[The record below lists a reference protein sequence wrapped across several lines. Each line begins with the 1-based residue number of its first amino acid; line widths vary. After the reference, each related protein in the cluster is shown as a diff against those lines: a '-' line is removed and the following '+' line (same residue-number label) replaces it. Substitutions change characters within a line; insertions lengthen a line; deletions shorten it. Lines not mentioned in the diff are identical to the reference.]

1 MQNKGDNESTS
12 INIEKNSNEQQK
24 QNCDI
29 LNSKNLKVLSNY
41 EEVKGDSD
49 NDRLSNFIED

>member
-12 INIEKNSNEQQK
+12 INIEKKSNEQQK